1 MTAQFHSR
9 KYMGVWSLESGH
21 CEHGEVVSH
30 DSGCADQQEHQKQE
44 ELELLSLGE
53 LQDKF

>member
-1 MTAQFHSR
+1 
-9 KYMGVWSLESGH
+9 MGVWSLESGH

-30 DSGCADQQEHQKQE
+30 DSGGTDQQEHQKQE